1 MLPSVARPY
10 PFDAAPLPPAAMPS
24 PSIAEATDPAAA
36 PPRRCWRRT
45 AVYWLAALALY
56 WLAIF
61 IGTHLPTQRVSGV
74 ALANDKLVHATAY
87 AVLTTLLCIAWRRV
101 GGSLGLSGRL
111 LIATVVLAY
120 GALDEF
126 SQPYFGRSC
135 DLLDWIADGA
145 GVTLALVVDAWRHRR
160 GL

>member
-1 MLPSVARPY
+1 MFPSIAGPRPL
-10 PFDAAPLPPAAMPS
+10 DPAAMS
-24 PSIAEATDPAAA
+24 ASLTEATDAVIKPK
-36 PPRRCWRRT
+36 RCWRRT
-45 AVYWLAALALY
+45 AVFWLVALALY

-74 ALANDKLVHATAY
+74 AMANDKLVHAAAY

-101 GGSLGLSGRL
+101 GGSLGLRGRL
-111 LIATVVLAY
+111 VIAAVILAY
-120 GALDEF
+120 GAIDEL

-135 DLLDWIADGA
+135 DLMDWIADGV

-160 GL
+160 VS